1 MKRIGRVLI
10 ISAVAAAALACQK
23 QDEQTQKKLDYLISK
38 VEQLDKKVSAGG
50 GARPAGAPGQPG
62 QPPRPARPQ
71 ADPSAVYS
79 VDITGAAVEGPP
91 TAKVTIVEAFE
102 FA

>member
-1 MKRIGRVLI
+1 MAGL
-10 ISAVAAAALACQK
+10 VALTALACTK

-38 VEQLDKKVSAGG
+38 VEDLDKKVSGG
-50 GARPAGAPGQPG
+50 GGRGAAGAPGQVQ

-71 ADPSAVYS
+71 ADPAATYS
-79 VDITGAAVEGPP
+79 VDITGAAVEGPAN
-91 TAKVTIVEAFE
+91 AKVTIVEAFD